1 MVIHKELQK
10 KAFVNRWPLYGA
22 SETTYP
28 IFTGQIK
35 TGLSGQETA
44 NCRWPLAQVWLNYV
58 VYTPQLISFQLLT

>member
-1 MVIHKELQK
+1 MTTHVRSYIIKPVYNGHSKNGFCRQV
-10 KAFVNRWPLYGA
+10 AFVGA

-44 NCRWPLAQVWLNYV
+44 NCR
-58 VYTPQLISFQLLT
+58 

>member
-1 MVIHKELQK
+1 MTTHVRSYIIKPVYNGHSQGITK

-44 NCRWPLAQVWLNYV
+44 NCR
-58 VYTPQLISFQLLT
+58 